1 MAEQSIYRTVNKS
14 EKVSDNIIAQ
24 IRDSI
29 LSGKLK
35 PGDKLASEKELMDQF
50 GVSKATM
57 REALRVLEAMGLIE
71 MRKGINGGAFVAEV
85 DMKTTIHSI
94 INFLH
99 FQSVSMRDITML
111 RYLIE
116 PTVAQIAASKIT
128 EKDIQGLQQ
137 IIGETASFSDDEI
150 SKEISFHRY
159 LARMTENNILILL
172 IDFIDNVLSSIK
184 LRLNLGIEFYQNVRK
199 AHQIILECMI
209 ERDPGAAGVAMA
221 NDLLE
226 VGKYLA
232 NLKGSAS
239 FDPSEIQ
246 YNRGGNQWPL
256 RIDAKTRVVHE
267 SDPFL
272 RERGAFIKRVGSSSL
287 FLVASCDDD
296 RSV

>member
-1 MAEQSIYRTVNKS
+1 MAEQSMYKTVNKS
-14 EKVSDNIIAQ
+14 EKVSDNIIEQ

-35 PGDKLASEKELMDQF
+35 PGDKLSSEKELIEQF

-116 PTVAQIAASKIT
+116 PTGAQIAASKIS
-128 EKDIQGLQQ
+128 EKDIQSLWE
-137 IIGETASFSDDEI
+137 IIGGTGPFSEDEV

-159 LARMTENNILILL
+159 IARMTENNILILL
-172 IDFIDNVLSSIK
+172 VDFIDNVLSSIK
-184 LRLNLGIEFYQNVRK
+184 SKLNLGIEFYQDVRK
-199 AHQIILECMI
+199 AHQIILECMVQ
-209 ERDPGAAGVAMA
+209 RDPLAAAVAMA

-226 VGKYLA
+226 VGRYLA
-232 NLKGSAS
+232 NLMGSAS

-246 YNRGGNQWPL
+246 YDKGGNYWPL

-272 RERGAFIKRVGSSSL
+272 REQGAFIKRVGSSSL

-296 RSV
+296 PSM